1 MYAKLKFPSGT
12 TNGEVVRDI
21 TRIIHESSSGSASL
35 SNLEFITTSES
46 ELTAGVNS
54 GWALH
59 SSNSLQSG
67 NIDSTNDAQYI
78 LQGTSATN
86 NITKYCALYTSG
98 AHSSTSYYNSTSMGF
113 CLGVVFDPNTS
124 TENLS
129 WGYSGTNSSY
139 SGSHSMLTS
148 NRTIRVFADPKRI
161 IILGYIDSGNGAFM
175 VLEGPQGPLDQ
186 KQSVCPNAFVFAS
199 DATKHNANETAP
211 TYRSSAN
218 TGYYYN
224 SSPGDFAQLCNFGTH
239 LAGNEGSTMRLWT
252 ASTTGNAADAEG
264 FASSIAK
271 LENSTTTGSDV
282 SEINTDMQWNM
293 AYAASSISTSAS
305 FKNSNQLSYTANGT
319 KALMVFPLYIKGPG
333 FFPDVKDFSTLN
345 NVWFAPSGIGT
356 AFEEVT
362 ISGNNYVYA
371 PVVDLRPDLGHYLI
385 KIT

>member
-12 TNGEVVRDI
+12 TNGEAVRDI

-35 SNLEFITTSES
+35 SNLEFITTADS

-67 NIDSTNDAQYI
+67 SIAAGDAQYI

-86 NITKYCALYTSG
+86 SITKYCALYTSG
-98 AHSSTSYYNSTSMGF
+98 SHSSSSYYNSTAMGF
-113 CLGVVFDPNTS
+113 CLGVIFDPNTG

-139 SGSHSMLTS
+139 SSANSMVTS
-148 NRTIRVFADPKRI
+148 DRTIRVFADPKRI
-161 IILGYIDSGNGAFM
+161 IILGHVGSGNGALM
-175 VLEGPQGPLDQ
+175 ILEGPQGPLDQ
-186 KQSVCPNAFVFAS
+186 KQSVCPNAFVQAC
-199 DATKHNANETAP
+199 AGGKHNASESAP
-211 TYRSSAN
+211 AYRSSSNSGYYGN
-218 TGYYYN
+218 TG
-224 SSPGDFAQLCNFGTH
+224 PGEIAQLCNFGTH

-252 ASTTGNAADAEG
+252 ATTSSNANDPEGYYST
-264 FASSIAK
+264 IAK
-271 LENSTTTGSDV
+271 LENSTTAGSDV
-282 SEINTDMQWNM
+282 TENTTDAEWNM
-293 AYAASSISTSAS
+293 SYAASNSGTSTS

-319 KALMVFPLYIKGPG
+319 KALVVFPLYIKGPG

-345 NVWFAPSGIGT
+345 NVWFAPSGIGA

-362 ISGNNYVYA
+362 ISGSDYVYA
-371 PVVDLRPDLGHYLI
+371 PVVDNRPDLGHYLI
-385 KIT
+385 KKT

>member
-12 TNGEVVRDI
+12 TNGEAVRDI

-35 SNLEFITTSES
+35 SNLEFITTADS

-67 NIDSTNDAQYI
+67 SIAAGDAQYI

-86 NITKYCALYTSG
+86 SITKYCALYTSG
-98 AHSSTSYYNSTSMGF
+98 AHSSSYYNSTSMGF
-113 CLGVVFDPNTS
+113 CLGVVFDPNTG

-139 SGSHSMLTS
+139 SSAHSMVTS
-148 NRTIRVFADPKRI
+148 DQTIRVFADPKRI
-161 IILGYIDSGNGAFM
+161 IILGYVGSGNGAFM
-175 VLEGPQGPLDQ
+175 ILEGPQGPLDQ
-186 KQSVCPNAFVFAS
+186 KQSVCPNAFVQAS
-199 DATKHNANETAP
+199 AGGKHNSNETAP
-211 TYRSSAN
+211 TYRSSSNSGYFGN
-218 TGYYYN
+218 T
-224 SSPGDFAQLCNFGTH
+224 SPGDFAQLCNFGTH

-252 ASTTGNAADAEG
+252 ASTNGNANDPEG
-264 FASSIAK
+264 YYSSVAK
-271 LENSTTTGSDV
+271 LEASTTTGSDV
-282 SEINTDMQWNM
+282 TEINTDAQWNM
-293 AYAASSISTSAS
+293 AYAASNSGTGAS

-319 KALMVFPLYIKGPG
+319 KALVVFPLYIKGPG

-345 NVWFAPSGIGT
+345 NVWFAPSGIGA

-362 ISGNNYVYA
+362 ISGSDYVYA
-371 PVVDLRPDLGHYLI
+371 PVVDSRPDLGHYLI
-385 KIT
+385 KKT

>member
-1 MYAKLKFPSGT
+1 MYAKLKFPSNT

-35 SNLEFITTSES
+35 SNLEFITTADS
-46 ELTAGVNS
+46 ELTAGANS

-67 NIDSTNDAQYI
+67 SIAAADAQYI

-86 NITKYCALYTSG
+86 NIPKYCALYTSG
-98 AHSSTSYYNSTSMGF
+98 AHTSTSYYNSTSFGF
-113 CLGVVFDPNTS
+113 CLGVIFDPNTS

-129 WGYSGTNSSY
+129 WGYSGTNSTYASSHAMY
-139 SGSHSMLTS
+139 TSG
-148 NRTIRVFADPKRI
+148 RTIRVFADPKRI
-161 IILGYIDSGNGAFM
+161 IILGYIDSGEGAFM
-175 VLEGPQGPLDQ
+175 ILEGPQGPLDQ

-199 DATKHNANETAP
+199 DASKHNAGEASP
-211 TYRSSAN
+211 MYRSSSNSGWFGN
-218 TGYYYN
+218 T
-224 SSPGDFAQLCNFGTH
+224 SPGDFAQLCNFGTH
-239 LAGNEGSTMRLWT
+239 LAGNEGGTIRLWT
-252 ASTTGNAADAEG
+252 ASTNGNAYDPEG
-264 FASSIAK
+264 YYYSIAK
-271 LENSTTTGSDV
+271 LENSTITGSDV
-282 SEINTDMQWNM
+282 GEINTDMQWNM
-293 AYAASSISTSAS
+293 SYAASTSSGTAS

-319 KALMVFPLYIKGPG
+319 KALVVFPLYIKGPG

-362 ISGNNYVYA
+362 ISGNDYVYA

-385 KIT
+385 KKT

>member
-1 MYAKLKFPSGT
+1 MYAKLKFPSNT

-35 SNLEFITTSES
+35 SNLEFITTADS
-46 ELTAGVNS
+46 ELTAGANS

-67 NIDSTNDAQYI
+67 NIDSSNDAQYI

-86 NITKYCALYTSG
+86 SITKYCALYTSG
-98 AHSSTSYYNSTSMGF
+98 SHSSSSYYNSATMGF

-129 WGYSGTNSSY
+129 WGYSGNNSSY

-175 VLEGPQGPLDQ
+175 ILEGPQGPLDQ

-199 DATKHNANETAP
+199 DASKHNAGEASP
-211 TYRSSAN
+211 MYRSSSNSGWFGN
-218 TGYYYN
+218 T
-224 SSPGDFAQLCNFGTH
+224 SPGDFAQLCNFGTH
-239 LAGNEGSTMRLWT
+239 LAGNEGGTMRLWT
-252 ASTTGNAADAEG
+252 ASTNGNVADPEG
-264 FASSIAK
+264 YYYSVAK
-271 LENSTTTGSDV
+271 LENSTSTGSDV
-282 SEINTDMQWNM
+282 GEVNTDMQWNM
-293 AYAASSISTSAS
+293 AYAASSVNNSAS

-319 KALMVFPLYIKGPG
+319 KALVVFPLYIKGPG

-385 KIT
+385 KKT

>member
-67 NIDSTNDAQYI
+67 SIAAGDAQYI

-86 NITKYCALYTSG
+86 SITKYCALYTSG
-98 AHSSTSYYNSTSMGF
+98 AHSGSYYNSTSMGF

-186 KQSVCPNAFVFAS
+186 KQSVCPNAFVHAS
-199 DATKHNANETAP
+199 AATKHNANETAP
-211 TYRSSAN
+211 TYRSSSNSGYFGN
-218 TGYYYN
+218 T
-224 SSPGDFAQLCNFGTH
+224 SPGDFAQLCNFGTH
-239 LAGNEGSTMRLWT
+239 LAGSEGSTMRLWT
-252 ASTTGNAADAEG
+252 ASTNGNANDPEG
-264 FASSIAK
+264 FYSSIAK
-271 LENSTTTGSDV
+271 LEASTTTGSDV
-282 SEINTDMQWNM
+282 SENNTDAQWNM
-293 AYAASSISTSAS
+293 AYAASNSGTGAS

-319 KALMVFPLYIKGPG
+319 KALVVFPLYIKGPG

-345 NVWFAPSGIGT
+345 NVWFAPSGIGA

-362 ISGNNYVYA
+362 ISGSDYVYA
-371 PVVDLRPDLGHYLI
+371 PVVDARPDLGHYLI
-385 KIT
+385 KKT